1 MAIMALLFALWSITL
16 IAPDTPI
23 GRFLHRLL
31 VEAPAARLSRI
42 MRGHVLLAL
51 ALAGISGVAVWLMG
65 GGGLLAL
72 GMSAPEIGSWIAM
85 FEVTTW
91 IDVVAAIA
99 LASSALRV
107 RMAATQIRTIVSRW
121 MVRPGT
127 RTARARKKRR
137 PVRPAPSNDDDARPR
152 ERWAA

>member
-31 VEAPAARLSRI
+31 VEGPAAWLSRI
-42 MRGHVLLAL
+42 KRGHVLLAL
-51 ALAGISGVAVWLMG
+51 ALAGITGVAMWLMG
-65 GGGLLAL
+65 GDGLVAL
-72 GMSAPEIGSWIAM
+72 GMAAPEISSWIAM

-91 IDVVAAIA
+91 IDVVVAIA
-99 LASSALRV
+99 LASSAIRV
-107 RMAATQIRTIVSRW
+107 RMVATQIRARLSRW
-121 MVRPGT
+121 TVRSGA
-127 RTARARKKRR
+127 RTVRARKKRR

>member
-1 MAIMALLFALWSITL
+1 MTIMAILFALWSVTL
-16 IAPDTPI
+16 IAPDTPT

-42 MRGHVLLAL
+42 TRGHVLLAMAM
-51 ALAGISGVAVWLMG
+51 ALAVGIAMWLMG
-65 GGGLLAL
+65 GDGL
-72 GMSAPEIGSWIAM
+72 GMLAMAAPEIGAWIAM

-99 LASSALRV
+99 LASSATRV
-107 RMAATQIRTIVSRW
+107 RMVAAQMRAMLSRW
-121 MVRPGT
+121 RVRPGT
-127 RTARARKKRR
+127 RSGRARRKRR
-137 PVRPAPSNDDDARPR
+137 PVRPAPSNDDDARPY